1 MIINAKGGSRA
12 DAGSRPGLFVGFHGY
27 FHGKEQVKYNKG
39 TVIKDF

>member
-1 MIINAKGGSRA
+1 MLTVTLVLEPVLTREI
-12 DAGSRPGLFVGFHGY
+12 GLFVGFQGY